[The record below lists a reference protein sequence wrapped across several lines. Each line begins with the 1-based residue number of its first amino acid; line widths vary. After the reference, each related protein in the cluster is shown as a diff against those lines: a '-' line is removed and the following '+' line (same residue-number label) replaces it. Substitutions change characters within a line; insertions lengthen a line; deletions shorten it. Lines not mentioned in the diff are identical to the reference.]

1 MKHYQETHVTIS
13 NKTLVR
19 IVLFIIGTF
28 FIFKFISQVVH
39 PLTMIFVSAF
49 LAMALNPFVNLVK
62 KRLKIKKRGAATALA
77 YLIVLLV
84 LGAFFALVL
93 PPFISQTVEF
103 LRNVPGHIRGLE
115 DQSGWVGDLV
125 RRYHLGDQLN
135 NYAKDFANN
144 FNFTNVG
151 TTAIS
156 FANRVLGNVISII
169 TVLILTFMML
179 VEGPSVFKWFI
190 AQFPKQR
197 GERLAKLIL
206 RMYNVVRGYVT
217 GQVIVALLGAF
228 FSFIMLTIAST
239 VIKADVN
246 ALALAALVFVFGLIP
261 TIGSYINALVIT
273 LVSLFSSPTLAIIML
288 IYYVVY
294 QQIENAT
301 IQPYVQSKTN
311 ELTPLTIFIA
321 ALLGLG
327 FGGILGGL
335 VAIPLAGCG
344 KILLEDWLDDGEYN
358 LSSIVE
364 KKDQ

>member
-1 MKHYQETHVTIS
+1 
-13 NKTLVR
+13 
-19 IVLFIIGTF
+19 
-28 FIFKFISQVVH
+28 
-39 PLTMIFVSAF
+39 
-49 LAMALNPFVNLVK
+49 
-62 KRLKIKKRGAATALA
+62 
-77 YLIVLLV
+77 
-84 LGAFFALVL
+84 
-93 PPFISQTVEF
+93 
-103 LRNVPGHIRGLE
+103 
-115 DQSGWVGDLV
+115 
-125 RRYHLGDQLN
+125 
-135 NYAKDFANN
+135 
-144 FNFTNVG
+144 
-151 TTAIS
+151 
-156 FANRVLGNVISII
+156 
-169 TVLILTFMML
+169 MML

-358 LSSIVE
+358 ASSIVE

>member
-1 MKHYQETHVTIS
+1 
-13 NKTLVR
+13 
-19 IVLFIIGTF
+19 
-28 FIFKFISQVVH
+28 
-39 PLTMIFVSAF
+39 
-49 LAMALNPFVNLVK
+49 
-62 KRLKIKKRGAATALA
+62 
-77 YLIVLLV
+77 
-84 LGAFFALVL
+84 
-93 PPFISQTVEF
+93 
-103 LRNVPGHIRGLE
+103 
-115 DQSGWVGDLV
+115 
-125 RRYHLGDQLN
+125 
-135 NYAKDFANN
+135 
-144 FNFTNVG
+144 
-151 TTAIS
+151 
-156 FANRVLGNVISII
+156 
-169 TVLILTFMML
+169 
-179 VEGPSVFKWFI
+179 
-190 AQFPKQR
+190 
-197 GERLAKLIL
+197 
-206 RMYNVVRGYVT
+206 MYNVVRGYVT

-358 LSSIVE
+358 ASTFDS
-364 KKDQ
+364 KKN